1 MNKVILIGRLTKDPE
16 LRFTAGSGVA
26 VTTFTLAVDRNFS
39 NQQGEKTADF
49 IPIVVWRKLAEVC
62 ANNLTK
68 GQQIAV
74 SGRIQTRSWDGNDG
88 KKRWATEVVADE
100 IKFLSRPSSSS
111 AAGAPYT
118 GGNDN
123 NDEEYYEGFT
133 PIDDENNLPF

>member
-16 LRFTAGSGVA
+16 LRFTSGNGVA

-39 NQQGEKTADF
+39 NQQGERIADF

-88 KKRWATEVVADE
+88 KKRWTTEVVADE
-100 IKFLSRPSSSS
+100 VKFLGKPSSSS
-111 AAGAPYT
+111 SAGTPYISNDD
-118 GGNDN
+118 GNED
-123 NDEEYYEGFT
+123 YYEGFT
-133 PIDDENNLPF
+133 PIDNEDNLPF

>member
-100 IKFLSRPSSSS
+100 IKFLSRPSSS

>member
-39 NQQGEKTADF
+39 NQQGERTADF

-100 IKFLSRPSSSS
+100 IKFLSRPSSSPT
-111 AAGAPYT
+111 AGTPYAES
-118 GGNDN
+118 GN
-123 NDEEYYEGFT
+123 NDEEYFEGFT
-133 PIDDENNLPF
+133 PIDDESNLPF

>member
-1 MNKVILIGRLTKDPE
+1 LNKVILIGRLTKDPE

-39 NQQGEKTADF
+39 NQQGERTADF

-68 GQQIAV
+68 GQQVAV

-88 KKRWATEVVADE
+88 KRRWTTEVIADE
-100 IKFLSRPSSSS
+100 VKFLGKPSSSS
-111 AAGAPYT
+111 AGTPYESKEDE
-118 GGNDN
+118 GGDLF
-123 NDEEYYEGFT
+123 EGFM
-133 PIDDENNLPF
+133 PIDSEDDLPF